1 MSLRRTLIVI
11 TPDQVD
17 AANRAV
23 AEHTGNPADELTF
36 TVPILD
42 KSDTVIG
49 YIASWDLEATGVD
62 YDEIRKVV
70 ESSVGA
76 PKDAAA
82 SKRVSASGDLVVRK
96 VLTYDAERV
105 AADEVLAHLGGTK
118 GDDGPSVTVIG

>member
-11 TPDQVD
+11 APDQVD

-42 KSDTVIG
+42 ESDTVIG

-62 YDEIRKVV
+62 YDELRKVV

-76 PKDAAA
+76 AKGAAA
-82 SKRVSASGDLVVRK
+82 TKRVSASGDLAVRK

-105 AADEVLAHLGGTK
+105 AADEVLVHLGGTK